1 MIVLLT
7 GGSRGI
13 GKGIKEIFE
22 NQNHTV
28 ISPSKLEMDLS
39 DIESVKSYLNT
50 IKDIDIIIN
59 NAGVNYLNTIENE
72 TTENLNKT
80 LNINYLSP
88 FTICQYFLPLLK
100 NKNYGRIINIGS
112 IWIDYAKS
120 LRGSYSASKNALHS
134 LTKTIVSEYS
144 EYNILCNTIS
154 PGYILTDLTFQNNTK
169 EDLDI
174 IKNQIPQKRLGT
186 IDEISKLVYFL
197 TIENTYINGQNII
210 IDGGYSCTAKS

>member
-39 DIESVKSYLNT
+39 DVESVKSYLNT

-112 IWIDYAKS
+112 IWVDYAKS